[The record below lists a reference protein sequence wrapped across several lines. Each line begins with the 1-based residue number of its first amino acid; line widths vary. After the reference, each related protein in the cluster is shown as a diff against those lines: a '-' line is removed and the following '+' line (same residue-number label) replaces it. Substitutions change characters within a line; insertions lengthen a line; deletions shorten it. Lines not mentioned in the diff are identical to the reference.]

1 MKTFENLRK
10 SLGYSDPC
18 SHFYIPHITI
28 GYFPMNEE
36 ELKWNTKPVL
46 EKYLNLKYPGVNILA
61 HSLINLLETNKQ
73 VDKSWKGIRKTQFMN
88 SLAEI
93 SQNSENIVRQI
104 CNKNA

>member
-1 MKTFENLRK
+1 METFENLRK
-10 SLGYSDPC
+10 SLGYSDRCP
-18 SHFYIPHITI
+18 HFYIPHITI

-73 VDKSWKGIRKTQFMN
+73 VDKSCKGIKKNRHLCTVWRK
-88 SLAEI
+88 SRKILKI
-93 SQNSENIVRQI
+93 L
-104 CNKNA
+104 